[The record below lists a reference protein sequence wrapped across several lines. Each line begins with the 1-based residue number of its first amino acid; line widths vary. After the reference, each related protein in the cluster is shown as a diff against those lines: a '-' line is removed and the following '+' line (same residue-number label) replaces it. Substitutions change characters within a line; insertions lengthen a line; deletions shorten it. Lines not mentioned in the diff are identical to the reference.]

1 VIDTLSAPYM
11 QRALV
16 EIGLL
21 AVLAGVLGAWIVLRR
36 LAFFTHS
43 VGTATFPGL
52 VVASA
57 WGIAPQLAALGA
69 ALGFAGLRERP
80 ARGRESEEDAATG
93 ILLVAAL
100 ALGALLAS
108 DVYRTGAGVDRLL
121 FGTLIGLS
129 DRDLVLT
136 AVATVLAL
144 AADAALRRAWL
155 ARAFDP
161 EGVRALGVP
170 VSGPERLLLAA
181 VGGAVIVALAAVGAL
196 LVSVVLVVPAATVRL
211 VARDLRTLQLGTGG
225 LAAVEG
231 VGALWVAD
239 TLNVA
244 PGPAMAVIGGLVFAA
259 MAALARGRG

>member
-1 VIDTLSAPYM
+1 M

-52 VVASA
+52 VVAAA

-69 ALGFAGLRERP
+69 ALGFAGLRERL

-100 ALGALLAS
+100 ALGAVLAS
-108 DVYRTGAGVDRLL
+108 DVYRSGAGVDRLL

-136 AVATVLAL
+136 AVAAALAL
-144 AADAALRRAWL
+144 VADADPAPRLAGARLRSRGRARARRRRPRAGAAAARRRRGRRDRGAGGRRRAAGLRRARGPRRHRAPRR
-155 ARAFDP
+155 ARPAHAP
-161 EGVRALGVP
+161 ARHRRAG
-170 VSGPERLLLAA
+170 
-181 VGGAVIVALAAVGAL
+181 
-196 LVSVVLVVPAATVRL
+196 
-211 VARDLRTLQLGTGG
+211 
-225 LAAVEG
+225 
-231 VGALWVAD
+231 
-239 TLNVA
+239 
-244 PGPAMAVIGGLVFAA
+244 
-259 MAALARGRG
+259 RGRGRGRAVGRGHAERGARARRWPCIGGVVFAVVAVLVRGRG

>member
-1 VIDTLSAPYM
+1 MFDSFSAPYM

-69 ALGFAGLRERP
+69 ALGFAGLRERL
-80 ARGRESEEDAATG
+80 ARGREAEEDAATG

-108 DVYRTGAGVDRLL
+108 DVYRSGAGVDRLL

-129 DRDLVLT
+129 DRDLALT
-136 AVATVLAL
+136 AVAAVLAL
-144 AADAALRRAWL
+144 GADAALRRAWL

-161 EGVRALGVP
+161 EGVRALGVAVTVP
-170 VSGPERLLLAA
+170 SGCCSPRW
-181 VGGAVIVALAAVGAL
+181 
-196 LVSVVLVVPAATVRL
+196 R
-211 VARDLRTLQLGTGG
+211 
-225 LAAVEG
+225 
-231 VGALWVAD
+231 
-239 TLNVA
+239 A
-244 PGPAMAVIGGLVFAA
+244 P
-259 MAALARGRG
+259 